1 MSKDPLEQVIQAVEK
16 ARQEVPQP
24 TQPKRKGGL
33 LRWIIITFGVLAVAG
48 VIVVVIA
55 ALGPK
60 GMKSLL
66 PTHPN
71 TPNTPGMT
79 PTVQGTAVSAVATPT
94 MTPTPTERLATPTSG
109 SLSRKT
115 ATPPKRPSTPT
126 KRIATPTGHSLLG
139 LIVAERGVNVR
150 AQPNTEAKR
159 VGGLPKDTRV
169 ALLAR
174 NHDCTW
180 LYVRGKVDDVSVEG
194 WVFARFVQAPKNACS
209 VLRERRP

>member
-1 MSKDPLEQVIQAVEK
+1 MSQDPLEQVIQAVEK
-16 ARQEVPQP
+16 ARQEGPQP

-33 LRWIIITFGVLAVAG
+33 LKWVIITFGVLAVAG
-48 VIVVVIA
+48 VIVVVIT

-66 PTHPN
+66 PTHSN
-71 TPNTPGMT
+71 TLNIPRMT
-79 PTVQGTAVSAVATPT
+79 PTVQGTAVSAVAIPT
-94 MTPTPTERLATPTSG
+94 MTPTPTEELATPTSD
-109 SLSRKT
+109 SLNRKT

-126 KRIATPTGHSLLG
+126 KRTATPTGRPLLS
-139 LIVAERGVNVR
+139 LIVSERGVNVR

-159 VGGLPKDTRV
+159 VGGLPKNTRV

-180 LYVRGKVDDVSVEG
+180 LYVRGKVENVTVEG
-194 WVFARFVQAPKNACS
+194 WVFARFV
-209 VLRERRP
+209 